1 MRLSRHKGGGKTIA
15 IKNPEY
21 PFRTEAG
28 MLINAGT
35 SRSLVL
41 FGNVHDLFFIQN
53 TEQADYVPLVPFL
66 TQSWDI
72 PGFILIVYELN
83 GPLRFTQTRGR
94 EKVKAAFNLWRQV
107 TEPSL
112 TKPERQFRQVND
124 ESFISRRR
132 ITRPQYSP
140 TNPGEKP
147 TETHEDVFERYL
159 NNAIGSPTL
168 ALELLRQFCLIS
180 RTTNRHGEKFITEK
194 LLILIEATDM
204 LLPEGE
210 IRSLSQS
217 DRHRVSIVQDWI
229 SDSEFMNGT
238 DTVVFI
244 TESKSLVNSR
254 IMRLPQV
261 VGVEIPSPPLEARR
275 HFISWFNT
283 TSGYQIDKEQKER
296 TLNLWGTQV
305 QLAMLTAGLS
315 IHALRQLLIAASY
328 SGEKLLPETV
338 IEKVSAFIQTQ
349 LGEDVVEFKKPAHT
363 LKDIVGN
370 QNLVAFLKAH
380 LIPRITSTGADAITG
395 LSVCGPIGSGKT
407 FIFEAL
413 AGELDIPVL
422 VLKNIRSMWFGQ
434 TDVIFERLRR
444 LLMALVK
451 VLIFVDEA
459 DTQFG
464 NIGREAHSTER
475 RLTGKIQAMM
485 SDAQLRGNITWLL
498 MTARIY
504 NLSPDLRR
512 EGRVGDIVVPVLDP
526 TGEDRK
532 TFLHWTLR
540 DVINGKLPDAL
551 IETLLEHT
559 EGYSAAS
566 FAALRAELKAAKNL
580 IGDLTPDDIV
590 EVISDR
596 ILPNIGPIRKYQTLQ
611 AFVNCTRKSLLPVEY
626 SPETRE
632 SWLREIAALEAM
644 GVKG

>member
-1 MRLSRHKGGGKTIA
+1 M
-15 IKNPEY
+15 
-21 PFRTEAG
+21 
-28 MLINAGT
+28 
-35 SRSLVL
+35 
-41 FGNVHDLFFIQN
+41 
-53 TEQADYVPLVPFL
+53 PLVPFL

-72 PGFILIVYELN
+72 TGFILIVYELN
-83 GPLRFTQTRGR
+83 GPIRFTRASCR
-94 EKVKAAFNLWRQV
+94 EKMKKAFNLWRQL
-107 TEPSL
+107 TEASL
-112 TKPERQFRQVND
+112 NQGAGRFAQVHERWPLKHNSRKHSQLGHTAQ
-124 ESFISRRR
+124 ES
-132 ITRPQYSP
+132 
-140 TNPGEKP
+140 PG
-147 TETHEDVFERYL
+147 DIFERYL
-159 NNAIGSPTL
+159 NNAIGSSTL

-180 RTTNRHGEKFITEK
+180 RATNLDGEPLLSEK

-210 IRSLSQS
+210 IRNLSQA

-229 SDSEFMNGT
+229 SDTDFMKGA
-238 DTVVFI
+238 DTVIFI

-261 VGVEIPSPPLEARR
+261 VRVEIPAPQMETRR
-275 HFISWFNT
+275 HFISWFN
-283 TSGYQIDKEQKER
+283 R
-296 TLNLWGTQV
+296 TGGNRNNGEEAMGRSLNLWGTQS
-305 QLAMLTAGLS
+305 QLSMLTAGLS
-315 IHALRQLLIAASY
+315 IQALRQMLTAAYY
-328 SGEKLLPETV
+328 SGEKLMPETV
-338 IEKVSAFIQTQ
+338 IEKVAEFIQTQ

-363 LKDIVGN
+363 LKNIVGN
-370 QNLVAFLKAH
+370 RNLVTFLKTE
-380 LIPRITSTGADAITG
+380 LIPRITSTGPDAIPG

-422 VLKNIRSMWFGQ
+422 VLKNIRTMWFGQ

-464 NIGREAHSTER
+464 DVGREAHSTER

-485 SDAQLRGNITWLL
+485 SEPQLRGNITWLL

-526 TGEDRK
+526 DGEDRVM
-532 TFLHWTLR
+532 FLRWVVH
-540 DVINGKLPDAL
+540 DVICGTLSDEVL
-551 IETLLEHT
+551 ETLLEQT

-566 FAALRAELKAAKNL
+566 FAALRADLKAAKNQK
-580 IGDLTPDDIV
+580 GKLTVDEIV
-590 EVISDR
+590 EVVSDR
-596 ILPNIGPIRKYQTLQ
+596 ILPNIAQIRKYQTLQ

-626 SPETRE
+626 SIDIRE
-632 SWLREIAALEAM
+632 SWLREIAKLESI
-644 GVKG
+644 GIRG